1 MNSVKIHPPSLLG
14 GLFLFF
20 GEYFMNNE
28 FNEVADFIREMI
40 EKYAG
45 DIDFSELSDDT
56 TEE

>member
-1 MNSVKIHPPSLLG
+1 MNSVKIHPPYW

-28 FNEVADFIREMI
+28 FNELADFFREMI

-45 DIDFSELSDDT
+45 DIDFSELSDDI

>member
-1 MNSVKIHPPSLLG
+1 
-14 GLFLFF
+14 
-20 GEYFMNNE
+20 MNNE